1 MSLKIKDTIEWV
13 GKIDWELRKFHGEE
27 LSTAHGSSY
36 NSFLIKDEN
45 NILIDTVWSPY
56 AGEFLKNL
64 AKTIDIRSI
73 NGIIACH
80 AEPDHSGALPYLI
93 SMMPDVPVYCTANGQ
108 KSLYGY
114 YHQNWNFNIVK
125 TGMRVNIGSRELLFI
140 EAPML
145 HWPDTM
151 MCFLTGDN
159 ILFSNDIFGQHY
171 ASNFLFNDLVP
182 QEELSYEALKY
193 YANIIS
199 PFNKKVIGKLAEL
212 DTLNLVIDMICPAHG
227 VIWRDKPTSI
237 IEKYKKWAGDY
248 SENQITI
255 IYDTMYNSTRR
266 MAEAI
271 AEGIKLA
278 DQKVFIKLFNSS
290 REDKSNI
297 ITEIFQSKGIIIG
310 APTIN
315 NGLTGS
321 IYALLEELKLLNLS
335 NKKGGAFGSYGWSPT
350 SIILIN
356 EKLKEANF
364 EVIGE
369 GIKSQWSP
377 DETKL
382 DECKNYGFEF
392 ANYFNS

>member
-1 MSLKIKDTIEWV
+1 MAIRIKENISWI

-36 NSFLIKDEN
+36 NSYLIRDQK
-45 NILIDTVWSPY
+45 NIVIDTVWSPF
-56 AGEFLKNL
+56 AGEYLKNL
-64 AKTIDIRSI
+64 AKTIDINTI

-93 SMMPDVPVYCTANGQ
+93 SLIPNVPVYCTANGQ

-114 YHQNWNFNIVK
+114 YHQDWNFQVVK
-125 TGMRVNIGSRELLFI
+125 TGTRLSIGSKEIIFI

-151 MCFLTGDN
+151 ICYLTGDN

-171 ASNFLFNDLVP
+171 ASEFLFNDLVP
-182 QEELSYEALKY
+182 NEELHYEAMKY
-193 YANIIS
+193 YANIIQ
-199 PFNKKVIGKLAEL
+199 PFSKKVTSKLNEL
-212 DTLNLVIDMICPAHG
+212 DGMNLPIDMICPAHG
-227 VIWRDKPTSI
+227 VIWRNNSKSI
-237 IEKYKKWAGDY
+237 IENYRTWAASY
-248 SENQITI
+248 YENQITI

-271 AEGIKLA
+271 AEGIKSY
-278 DQKVFIKLFNSS
+278 DPDVTIKLFNSS
-290 REDKSNI
+290 KEDKSDI
-297 ITEIFQSKGIIIG
+297 ITEIFKSKGIIIG

-315 NGLTGS
+315 NGVTGS
-321 IYALLEELKLLNLS
+321 IIAILEELKLLNLP

-350 SIILIN
+350 SIKLIN

-364 EVIGE
+364 DLIGE
-369 GIKSQWSP
+369 GVKSQWSP
-377 DETKL
+377 DEEKL
-382 DECKNYGFEF
+382 DECRKYGIEF
-392 ANYFNS
+392 VNKFY